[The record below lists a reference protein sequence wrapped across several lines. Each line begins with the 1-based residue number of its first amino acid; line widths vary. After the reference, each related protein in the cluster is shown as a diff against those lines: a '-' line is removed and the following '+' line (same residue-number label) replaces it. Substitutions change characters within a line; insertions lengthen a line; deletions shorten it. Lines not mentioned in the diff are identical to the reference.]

1 MNILETITIKDFKL
15 FGITLF
21 SVEESKTSTL
31 EHVEHPIEV
40 TQEYYNAEFEV

>member
-21 SVEESKTSTL
+21 SIEESKTATL
-31 EHVEHPIEV
+31 EHVEQPIEV

>member
-21 SVEESKTSTL
+21 SIEESKTSTF
-31 EHVEHPIEV
+31 EHVEQPIEV